1 MIVVM
6 GGYAIIMRMSRY
18 QAAMRYGHQ
27 GTDQD
32 EDDTAHVSSLTQ
44 QHCRRKASGLGQPA
58 AFAYIRSAAVQ
69 LTAPMKAS
77 T

>member
-6 GGYAIIMRMSRY
+6 GGHAIIMRMRRH
-18 QAAMRYGHQ
+18 QAAMRHGHQ

-32 EDDTAHVSSLTQ
+32 EDDTAHAISLTQ
-44 QHCRRKASGLGQPA
+44 RPCQRKASGLGQPA
-58 AFAYIRSAAVQ
+58 TFAYTRSAAVQ